1 MTADDLILQT
11 ITPTSHNLGD
21 FRVHRSLPVKGRTM
35 VGPFIFFDQAGPAK
49 IGAGHGVD
57 VRPHPHINLATVTYM
72 YEGAFLHRDSLGT
85 EQLIEAG
92 AVNLMTAGKGIVHS
106 ERSPDADRAK
116 ESKLSAIQTWLAL
129 PDRYEEMDPAF
140 EHVGEGGMPVI
151 DDGHVRARVI
161 MGSLWGETSPVTT
174 YAQTIYAD
182 IQLSPGGRIAIDPSA
197 DERAIYVSGGDA
209 MLDGLMLVPQT
220 LYVLRPGASA
230 TLMSVDGGRVVLC
243 GGEAFTSPRHVW
255 WNFVS
260 SSQDRLMQAREDW
273 EAMRFPLI
281 PGDDQEFIPIPQG
294 RPKTVSYP

>member
-1 MTADDLILQT
+1 
-11 ITPTSHNLGD
+11 
-21 FRVHRSLPVKGRTM
+21 M

-49 IGAGHGVD
+49 IGAGQGID

-106 ERSPDADRAK
+106 ERSPDDDRAK
-116 ESKLSAIQTWLAL
+116 ISKLSAIQTWLAL

-182 IQLSPGGRIAIDPSA
+182 IQLSPGSRIAIDPSV

-209 MLDGLMLVPQT
+209 ALDGLMLAPQT
-220 LYVLRPGASA
+220 LYVLRPGTTA

-260 SSQDRLMQAREDW
+260 STKDRLMQAREDW